1 MRESESKHVFV
12 SYVREDSDAVD
23 ELCSVLEAAQIPYWR
38 DRSALGP
45 GDAWKAKIRQAIREG
60 SLVFLA
66 CFSNNSR
73 AKDKSYMNEEL
84 TLAIEE
90 FRKMPPGRTWL
101 IPLRLDDGD
110 LPEWDLGAGRTL
122 DDLNYSNL
130 FGKGYAAE
138 AAKLVTT
145 IHRVMGDKRLDAASA
160 LAAVEQ
166 ATSAGRTDLLK
177 RLTKEML
184 LDPSRR
190 IELDDLV
197 SQEVKRVMEILNDP
211 QRVAGPFAGSNNELV
226 VRVAREA
233 QELWSLTEP
242 FCASLQVA
250 ARWGMADHLAPW
262 ANGLKA
268 FLVSTTRI
276 EGGGV
281 DALLELRHL
290 PGMAGVFTAC
300 LASAA
305 SRNWSGLRALVIEP
319 TVRDRYQN
327 TPLPLV
333 EVTDVYKPFGATEWV
348 ALTLARATLQGK
360 DLTEALEDYTQRQAN
375 KYHTPAAEWLH
386 HVLRPI
392 FADQT
397 PDEQT
402 YDSEFD
408 RAEVMLAAIAQD
420 QANIRASSNPDEW
433 RGSRTYSHWFG
444 RSIWRAARSYW
455 NPVKELQQELSTQGA
470 QWGPLE
476 GSLFG
481 GDQERANTALETT
494 AENFGRA
501 ARNRW

>member
-1 MRESESKHVFV
+1 MRESEGKHVFV

-23 ELCSVLEAAQIPYWR
+23 DLCSVLEAAQIPYWR

-45 GDAWKAKIRQAIREG
+45 GDAWKARIRLAIGEG
-60 SLVFLA
+60 SLLFLA

-73 AKDKSYMNEEL
+73 VKDKSYMNEEL

-90 FRKMPPGRTWL
+90 FRRMPPGRTWL
-101 IPLRLDDGD
+101 IPVRFDGGD

-145 IHRVMGDKRLDAASA
+145 IHRVMGDKRLDTASA

-184 LDPSRR
+184 LDSSRR

-197 SQEVKRVMEILNDP
+197 SQEVQRVVEVLNDP
-211 QRVAGPFAGSNNELV
+211 ERVAGPFAGSNNELV

-242 FCASLQVA
+242 FCASLQIA
-250 ARWGMADHLAPW
+250 ARWGTADLLAPW
-262 ANGLKA
+262 ANGLKS
-268 FLVSTTRI
+268 FLVPTTRA
-276 EGGGV
+276 EGGV
-281 DALLELRHL
+281 EALLDLRHL
-290 PGMAGVFTAC
+290 PAMVGIFTAC

-305 SRNWSGLRALVIEP
+305 RRNWSGLRALVIEP

-333 EVTDVYKPFGATEWV
+333 EATSTYKPFGTTDWV
-348 ALTLARATLQGK
+348 ALTLARATIHGK
-360 DLTEALEDYTQRQAN
+360 DLTEALEDYTQNRVN
-375 KYHTPAAEWLH
+375 KYYTPAAEWLH

-392 FADQT
+392 FADQV
-397 PDEQT
+397 PDEET

-408 RAEVMLAAIAQD
+408 HAEVMLAALAQD
-420 QANIRASSNPDEW
+420 QANIRAAANSNVS
-433 RGSRTYSHWFG
+433 RGNRTYAHWFG
-444 RSIWRAARSYW
+444 RSTWRAANSFG
-455 NPVKELQQELSTQGA
+455 NPVKELQQELSTQGSL
-470 QWGPLE
+470 WGPLQ
-476 GSLFG
+476 GNLFG
-481 GDQERANTALETT
+481 ADEERAETALE
-494 AENFGRA
+494 AIGEDFERI